1 MGIKSRPPAMF
12 PFDPSALPQ
21 ITARRAFIGVDF
33 QQAFT
38 EAGGLPVVNPP
49 GYVHRATE
57 LAAAIRETNGDV
69 IWVQSKFDKT
79 RQLVEE
85 RIVVSDEAKP
95 AKDPLSTEAEA
106 EAAVDKEAFLSHVT
120 AEVLAGDGL
129 EWSSGVADQ
138 MVKSDLTLAKTA
150 YSAFKG
156 TRLLHMLRAKM
167 VMEVFICGSLAN
179 VGVFATAMDA
189 ACHGL
194 SITIVQ
200 DCCGYISES
209 RQQRAIKSL
218 VDFTGCEVATLKDT
232 LDLIRPPPPK
242 PRREETAGS
251 RSPGLVRP
259 MTALSLA
266 SDSPEPPEQFAK
278 LSLNSPH
285 NARESSDGSA
295 HEDAVEEPSVTAE
308 MLTTTLP
315 PPSQPESQNSSTHQ
329 AAPSSSAKS
338 TLDEP
343 AASTSSAPDS
353 AQEAIPAVPRE
364 SKLDRSVT
372 LPKVTP
378 SQSKPPKPEGSPP
391 LNQERGD
398 EGEAET
404 SGAKL
409 CEGDTGVVADL
420 LPKDLEDGIFDKLRT
435 EVKWQRMSHQGGEV
449 PRLVAVQG
457 HVAEDGSIP
466 VYRHP
471 ADESP
476 PLLPFTPT
484 VRAIKEATEKR
495 LGHPLNHVLIQYYRD
510 GNDYISEHSDKTL
523 DIVRSSYIANV
534 SLGAERTMVL
544 RTKRQDRDPSRSS
557 TVSPSSETDKRTI
570 CRAKLPHNSLLQMGL
585 ATNMKWLH
593 AIRQDKRSEREKSP
607 LELAFNSG
615 RISLT
620 FRHIATFLSSDE
632 TLIWGQGATSKTQ
645 DKARPVKNGQCAE
658 AVEMLKAFGTE
669 NRSSN
674 FDWDSHYAAGFDV
687 LHMSTSARFFTSE
700 DSLANLQVVLM
711 LAEFGISYA
720 KGSMGPMKQG
730 QSLDFEALPI
740 KFVDSTE
747 GRPTVQGDV
756 PIFLYLD
763 AVYGT
768 TEGSHEGQEQAQLA
782 KRYTRFHQAI
792 SLSRKLQRG
801 TPRDLRKPI
810 SDALE
815 RELTTWDRYLAEA
828 DGEYLAGSKASLP
841 DFIVWPVLYTL
852 VQESGLEAL
861 GSHSHLKDYY
871 SRFTARESVKKVT
884 TDAASTILE
893 ST

>member
-38 EAGGLPVVNPP
+38 EAGGLPVANPP

-69 IWVQSKFDKT
+69 IWVRSKFDKT
-79 RQLVEE
+79 RQLEEE

-95 AKDPLSTEAEA
+95 AKDPLPTEA
-106 EAAVDKEAFLSHVT
+106 EAAVDKEAFLSHDT

-138 MVKSDLTLAKTA
+138 IVKTDLTLAKTT

-209 RQQRAIKSL
+209 RQQRAVKSL

-232 LDLIRPPPPK
+232 LDLIRPPLPK
-242 PRREETAGS
+242 PHQGEAAGS
-251 RSPGLVRP
+251 KSPDLVRP

-266 SDSPEPPEQFAK
+266 SDSPEPPEQLAK
-278 LSLNSPH
+278 LSLNSPRSTGEPGDSP
-285 NARESSDGSA
+285 AP
-295 HEDAVEEPSVTAE
+295 EDAVKEPSVTAD
-308 MLTTTLP
+308 TTTATLP

-329 AAPSSSAKS
+329 ADPSPSAES
-338 TLDEP
+338 TLDAP
-343 AASTSSAPDS
+343 AASSSSAPDPT
-353 AQEAIPAVPRE
+353 QEAAPAVPRE
-364 SKLDRSVT
+364 SESDRSVT
-372 LPKVTP
+372 PPEVSS
-378 SQSKPPKPEGSPP
+378 SQSVPPKPKGSSP
-391 LNQERGD
+391 LNQERD
-398 EGEAET
+398 DDGEAESSRT
-404 SGAKL
+404 KL
-409 CEGDTGVVADL
+409 CEGDTDVIVDL
-420 LPKDLEDGIFDKLRT
+420 LPKDLEDGIFDTLRT

-523 DIVRSSYIANV
+523 DIVRSSYIANL

-544 RTKRQDRDPSRSS
+544 RTKRQDRDPSRPSA
-557 TVSPSSETDKRTI
+557 VSPSSETDKRTI
-570 CRAKLPHNSLLQMGL
+570 CRAKLPHNSLLRMGL

-607 LELAFNSG
+607 LELAFNGG

-674 FDWDSHYAAGFDV
+674 FDWDSHYGAGFDV

-700 DSLANLQVVLM
+700 DPLANLQVVLM

-720 KGSMGPMKQG
+720 KGGMGPMKQG

-768 TEGSHEGQEQAQLA
+768 TKGSLGEQDQAQLA

-801 TPRDLRKPI
+801 TPRVPSQPI
-810 SDALE
+810 GDVLE

-828 DGEYLAGSKASLP
+828 DGEFLAGSEASLP
-841 DFIVWPVLYTL
+841 DFLVWPVLHTL
-852 VQESGLEAL
+852 VQQSGLEAL
-861 GSHSHLKDYY
+861 GSHGHLKDYY
-871 SRFTARESVKKVT
+871 GRFTARESVKKVT
-884 TDAASTILE
+884 TDGASSILE